1 MAFRYAVYA
10 YTSFHLMGDAEKYHV
25 GEFGDCASAQA
36 ACRRLVD
43 DFLGATRA
51 PTESSEALLAEYESS
66 GPDPYIESDDPDCWF
81 SAAGYVR
88 DKVVGS
94 AEKDHPKARLPD
106 ERR

>member
-1 MAFRYAVYA
+1 MTFRYAVYA

-25 GEFGDCASAQA
+25 GEFGDCASAQE

-51 PTESSEALLAEYESS
+51 RTSEALLAEYENS
-66 GPDPYIESDDPDCWF
+66 GPEPYIESDDPDCRF

-88 DKVVGS
+88 HKLG
-94 AEKDHPKARLPD
+94 AEKHHTKARLPD
-106 ERR
+106 EGR